1 MRRRGIIRGG
11 LKVRSINMKLHDAL
25 RKICSESGNIAI
37 QKKSLVYQLADLH
50 AFDEYP
56 ETREAIKAMTAGGYA
71 KELYRLS
78 LRKDPDDYLK
88 YTYSVC
94 DALVR
99 KKDIDEE
106 IAAYAVCSVSFAL
119 GITENAPE
127 PGEET
132 PWPDAGGNMDGC
144 PLDDGPAE
152 TERLLSQTRVE
163 AEQGDAEA
171 QYRLGCLYYRGAGV
185 KQDYSEALAWY
196 RKSADQGNPDA
207 QYRLGCM
214 YYKGTG
220 VQKDFSEAFRWYLK
234 SADQGNQ
241 YAQCFLG
248 IMYCYGQGVKQDYS
262 EALSWT
268 RKAAEQGNCDAE
280 HNLGIIYRDGLGIAP
295 DYGEA
300 LRWYKRAADKGNH
313 DAENCL
319 GEMYSEG
326 QGVQQDYAEA
336 ARWYRKSADSGD
348 PAGENSLGN
357 MYYHEA
363 LPSCRG
369 SGA

>member
-1 MRRRGIIRGG
+1 
-11 LKVRSINMKLHDAL
+11 MKLHEAL

-37 QKKSLVYQLADLH
+37 QKKSLVYELADLH

-56 ETREAIKAMTAGGYA
+56 ETREAVKALTAGGFA

-78 LRKDPDDYLK
+78 LRKDPDDYLR
-88 YTYSVC
+88 YTFQVC

-99 KKDIDEE
+99 KKHLDEE

-127 PGEET
+127 PGEDT
-132 PWPDAGGNMDGC
+132 PLPDAGGNAGGC
-144 PLDDGPAE
+144 PLEGSQAE
-152 TERLLSQTRVE
+152 RERLLSETKSE
-163 AEQGDAEA
+163 AE
-171 QYRLGCLYYRGAGV
+171 
-185 KQDYSEALAWY
+185 
-196 RKSADQGNPDA
+196 QGNPDA
-207 QYRLGCM
+207 QYRLGSM
-214 YYKGTG
+214 YSKGIL
-220 VQKDFSEAFRWYLK
+220 VKQDCSEALRWYLK
-234 SADQGNQ
+234 SAEQGNPDAQYRLGSMYYKGAGVQQDYSEAFRWQLKAAEQGNQ

-248 IMYCYGQGVKQDYS
+248 IMYCYGQGVQQDYS

-300 LRWYKRAADKGNH
+300 LRWYKRAADRGNH

-326 QGVQQDYAEA
+326 QGVPQDYAEA
-336 ARWYRKSADSGD
+336 LKWYRRSG
-348 PAGENSLGN
+348 GR
-357 MYYHEA
+357 EA